1 MIKAAKWRMPVYL
14 LLCVAILVSL
24 MHTRTGAEDTRGKF
38 LARVK
43 EVYSTLK
50 DVKGH
55 FNQTSRLKDLGKE
68 MNFRGEFFIKIPNRL
83 FWYYD
88 GDQVQE
94 VYVNDNVLIVYQ
106 KKLSQAIRTRYD
118 AQTMGQSPIA
128 LLSGLKDV
136 EKHYDITDIN
146 GALRLVPKTEFNNMK
161 HFDIYPSES
170 GFPIKKIIVT
180 DLKDNTIEITLKDV
194 RLNTNIIDE
203 TFTFTPPK
211 DTKIVDN

>member
-1 MIKAAKWRMPVYL
+1 M
-14 LLCVAILVSL
+14 CVAFVSVALVMSL
-24 MHTRTGAEDTRGKF
+24 MGTQAVAEDTRGKF
-38 LARVK
+38 LSRVR

-50 DVKGH
+50 DVKGQ
-55 FNQTSRLKDLGKE
+55 FKQTSRLKDLGKE
-68 MNFRGEFFIKIPNRL
+68 MNFSGEFFIKIPNRL
-83 FWYYD
+83 HWYYE

-94 VYVNDNVLIVYQ
+94 VYVNDNVLVVYQ

-136 EKHYDITDIN
+136 DKHYDITERN
-146 GALRLVPKTEFNNMK
+146 GTLRLIPKKEFNSMK
-161 HFDIYPSES
+161 HFDIHPSES
-170 GFPIKKIIVT
+170 GFPIKKIVVT
-180 DLKDNTIEITLKDV
+180 DLKDNEIEITLKDV

-211 DTKIVDN
+211 DTKVVDN

>member
-1 MIKAAKWRMPVYL
+1 MIRVLMWLRSLRLAV
-14 LLCVAILVSL
+14 CVVLVMSL
-24 MHTRTGAEDTRGKF
+24 MGTHAVAEDAKGKF
-38 LARVK
+38 LSRVK

-50 DVKGH
+50 DVKGQ
-55 FNQTSRLKDLGKE
+55 FKQTSRLKDLGKE
-68 MNFRGEFFIKIPNRL
+68 MNFSGEFFIKIPSKL
-83 FWYYD
+83 FWYYE

-118 AQTMGQSPIA
+118 TQTMGQSPIA

-136 EKHYDITDIN
+136 DKNYDITERN
-146 GALRLVPKTEFNNMK
+146 GALRLVPKKEFNNMK

-170 GFPIKKIIVT
+170 GFPIKKVVVT
-180 DLKDNTIEITLKDV
+180 DLKDNEIEIVLKDV